1 MVGATTF
8 VDYLEQRY
16 RSRFYFNTPS
26 PFLPP
31 MFSPDTTDIPNTDR
45 KDFSWKP
52 GLGWE
57 RMINRDKYRK
67 WQKGDKHRKWQ
78 RWCGDRIRWLGHLM
92 RTKSSLQSCPTP
104 CVPATAEELVS
115 EREGDRGAAGS
126 ITPTTIYNDTGSR
139 LPTQRAI
146 TWNNPRSPSPT
157 KLSNTIWSKRK
168 NQSIFLLVS
177 IMDRQDIARA
187 SAINLTCFA
196 IAHKCIL
203 RKLIWLSLL
212 AYHNQW
218 VSFEHYA
225 RRTSIKC
232 IVCLLITR
240 KQTFSF

>member
-1 MVGATTF
+1 MISQTPTGRTSVGN
-8 VDYLEQRY
+8 R
-16 RSRFYFNTPS
+16 
-26 PFLPP
+26 
-31 MFSPDTTDIPNTDR
+31 
-45 KDFSWKP
+45 
-52 GLGWE
+52 GWGG
-57 RMINRDKYRK
+57 RGWRG
-67 WQKGDKHRKWQ
+67 WDKHRKWQ

-104 CVPATAEELVS
+104 CVHATAEELVS

-126 ITPTTIYNDTGSR
+126 ITPTTLYNDTGSR

-146 TWNNPRSPSPT
+146 TWNNPRSPSPA

-203 RKLIWLSLL
+203 RKIDMAVSPCLPQPVSLIWTPCTRDIHWMSSLFTN
-212 AYHNQW
+212 NQ
-218 VSFEHYA
+218 
-225 RRTSIKC
+225 
-232 IVCLLITR
+232 